1 MSMGK
6 IKIGIIG
13 GAGYTAGEA
22 VRILVNHPAAEIT
35 YVHSTSNAG
44 NPVCSVHRDL
54 VGDTDLH
61 FTDRLSWD
69 IDAAIL
75 CVGHGA
81 ARRFLEKNPVPEH
94 VRVIDLSHDF
104 RLRDNSLFDGREFV
118 YGLTEMNAER
128 IAAARNIANPGCFAT
143 AIQLALLPLAAAGL
157 LLDDITVNAVTG
169 STGAGQKPTATTHFS
184 WRANNHS
191 VYKEFTHQ
199 HLGEIS
205 ESLSAVAP
213 EGVTVPQLAFVPAR
227 GDFARGIHA
236 SVTMRCAAPQ
246 EEVEA
251 LYREYYAGS
260 PFTFLSADPV
270 DLKQVV
276 NTNKCLLHV
285 VRHGDMLLVTS
296 VIDNLLKGASG
307 QAVENL
313 NLMFGLDRTAG
324 LRLKAAAF

>member
-1 MSMGK
+1 MGK

-22 VRILVNHPAAEIT
+22 IRILVNHPEAEIA

-54 VGDTDLH
+54 VGDCDLT

-81 ARRFLEKNPVPEH
+81 ARRFLTENPVPEH
-94 VRVIDLSHDF
+94 VRIIDLSHDF
-104 RLRDNSLFDGREFV
+104 RLRDNSVFGGREFV
-118 YGLTEMNAER
+118 YGLTEMNAGK
-128 IAAARNIANPGCFAT
+128 IASARNIANPGCFAT
-143 AIQLALLPLAAAGL
+143 CIQLALLPLAGAGL
-157 LLDDITVNAVTG
+157 LKNDITVNAVTG
-169 STGAGQKPTATTHFS
+169 STGAGQKPTPTTHFS

-191 VYKEFTHQ
+191 VYKEFAHQ
-199 HLGEIS
+199 HLGEIG
-205 ESLSAVAP
+205 ESLAAAVPAGLP
-213 EGVTVPQLAFVPAR
+213 VPPLAFVPAR

-236 SVTMRCAAPQ
+236 SVTMRCPAPQ

-251 LYREYYAGS
+251 VFQDYYHDS
-260 PFTFLSADPV
+260 PFTFLSAEPI

-276 NTNKCLLHV
+276 NTNKCLLHIKK
-285 VRHGDMLLVTS
+285 HGDMLLVTS

-313 NLMFGLDRTAG
+313 NLMFGLERSAG
-324 LRLKAAAF
+324 LRLKASAF